1 MVFGRNDIFIYCDS
15 EEPLFFKGFFALG
28 WSYRVW
34 IGLGTGEN
42 FWIYEKSSD
51 FGWKMGLIGIFFGE
65 FFWGDEMDVSVKST
79 EKLGDLKGRK
89 KIVNNL
95 SMFGSEMERRC

>member
-1 MVFGRNDIFIYCDS
+1 MN
-15 EEPLFFKGFFALG
+15 FF
-28 WSYRVW
+28 
-34 IGLGTGEN
+34 E
-42 FWIYEKSSD
+42 
-51 FGWKMGLIGIFFGE
+51 
-65 FFWGDEMDVSVKST
+65 GDEMDVSVKST